1 MHILKKILHFVWL
14 KLNICVSDGF
24 IFSGEDIMCPSLM
37 NPENGR
43 VDFTTNV
50 GDTATYTCD
59 DDYILSGDS
68 TRLCL
73 ASGMWSGNAP
83 TCICKLLNI
92 YVASLNC
99 NNY

>member
-1 MHILKKILHFVWL
+1 
-14 KLNICVSDGF
+14 
-24 IFSGEDIMCPSLM
+24 MCPSLM

-43 VDFTTNV
+43 VEFTTNV

-83 TCICKLLNI
+83 TCNCKLIKRLCNI
-92 YVASLNC
+92 TDCTLKIYKLQFSGSA
-99 NNY
+99 

>member
-1 MHILKKILHFVWL
+1 MSDRSWVDGKISEHLQYR
-14 KLNICVSDGF
+14 
-24 IFSGEDIMCPSLM
+24 FSGEDIMCPSLM

-50 GDTATYTCD
+50 GDIATYTCD
-59 DDYILSGDS
+59 DEYILSGSS

-83 TCICKLLNI
+83 TCNCKLSK
-92 YVASLNC
+92 YYSYMASLIVHQ
-99 NNY
+99 